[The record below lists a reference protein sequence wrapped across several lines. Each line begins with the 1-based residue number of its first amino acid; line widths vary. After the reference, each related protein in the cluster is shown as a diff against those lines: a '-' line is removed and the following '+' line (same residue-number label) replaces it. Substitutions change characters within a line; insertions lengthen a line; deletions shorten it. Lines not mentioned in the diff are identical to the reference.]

1 MGREELVLLA
11 RMSVRLG
18 AEAESTVLSAIQY
31 RLCCFPPP
39 SLIRR
44 SVSRGWV
51 ARSKSSPWRSWA
63 TEVYSLS
70 LLWTLALV
78 YASGPSAGL

>member
-11 RMSVRLG
+11 RILVRLG
-18 AEAESTVLSAIQY
+18 TEAESTVLSTIQY
-31 RLCCFPPP
+31 RPCCFPPP

-44 SVSRGWV
+44 SMSRGWV
-51 ARSKSSPWRSWA
+51 VGSKSSPWCWRA

-78 YASGPSAGL
+78 YASCPSVGF

>member
-11 RMSVRLG
+11 RISARLG
-18 AEAESTVLSAIQY
+18 TEAKSTVLSAIQY
-31 RLCCFPPP
+31 QPCYFPPP

-44 SVSRGWV
+44 FVSRDWV
-51 ARSKSSPWRSWA
+51 AGSKSSPWRSRA

-78 YASGPSAGL
+78 YASGLSTGL